1 MSKSPSARAVSAPP
15 KRAIMPIVIPA
26 LVILCTLVLV
36 AGSAWPVLRPSRTIE
51 IAQAVLVE
59 NSSPAIGSNPDEAN
73 KVPAKSTRTVQA
85 AGWLE
90 AEPFLVAATAL
101 ADGVLEEMLVLE
113 GDHVEQGQVIARLID
128 DDAKLRHASDQAE
141 LAFAKASLADAQAQL
156 VAAESNWE
164 SPYELERAVTSTQ
177 AKLEERQAELV
188 QLPSLIKVEEALL
201 VLANEEKENLER
213 AFANEA
219 AAQIEYIERR
229 ERANA
234 QAARVE
240 SLRQREP
247 ILRSAIAL
255 IESDLHA
262 AQRALELRIDDR
274 ARLDSARAGLEL
286 AKARVAQRQA
296 KLDESALELER
307 VAIRAPIT
315 GFVQRRLKL
324 PGDKV
329 IRMMDAEHSAHI
341 LHLYDPSKIQVRVDV
356 PLADASQVVVGQ
368 RCEVIVEVLSDRT
381 FVGEVLRITHEADLQ
396 KNTLQ
401 VKVRVLDPDP
411 ILRPEMLTRVKFVGS
426 SDSPSGN
433 GSAAKEPEAVTV
445 RIPEQ
450 SIDGSDNQQ
459 QVWLITDRSNGRGVL
474 QPVSVNTQS
483 TDEGWATVTGSLLP
497 GSMIA
502 ADPNGCVAGEQVK
515 VQTSIQSASQSTAQ
529 TPNGGAS

>member
-1 MSKSPSARAVSAPP
+1 MSNSSSAPAQSAPP
-15 KRAIMPIVIPA
+15 KRAITPIVIPA
-26 LVILCTLVLV
+26 LVIIFTLVLV

-51 IAQAVLVE
+51 IAQAVLVQ
-59 NSSPAIGSNPDEAN
+59 NAAN
-73 KVPAKSTRTVQA
+73 ATQTIPEFGDAVPVKSTRTVQA

-90 AEPFLVAATAL
+90 AEPFLVAASAL

-128 DDAKLRHASDQAE
+128 DDAKLRHASNQAE
-141 LAFAKASLADAQAQL
+141 LAFAKASLVDALAQL
-156 VAAESNWE
+156 VAAESNWA

-177 AKLEERQAELV
+177 AKLEERQAELA

-213 AFANEA
+213 AFANDA
-219 AAQIEYIERR
+219 AARIEFVERR
-229 ERANA
+229 EHANA

-240 SLRQREP
+240 SLHAREP
-247 ILRSAIAL
+247 ILQSGIAL

-262 AQRALELRIDDR
+262 AQMALELRIDDR

-296 KLDESALELER
+296 KLDEAALELER
-307 VAIRAPIT
+307 MTIHAPIT

-329 IRMMDAEHSAHI
+329 IRMMDAEHSSHI
-341 LHLYDPSKIQVRVDV
+341 VHLYDPSKIQVRVDV

-381 FVGEVLRITHEADLQ
+381 FVGEVIRITHEADLQ

-401 VKVRVLDPDP
+401 VKVRVIDPDP
-411 ILRPEMLTRVKFVGS
+411 ILRPEMLTRVKFLGS
-426 SDSPSGN
+426 SDSPSGD
-433 GSAAKEPEAVTV
+433 GSAAQEPEALTV

-450 SIDGSDNQQ
+450 SIDASNSQQ
-459 QVWLITDRSNGRGVL
+459 QVWIVTDRSNGRGVL
-474 QPVSVNTQS
+474 QPVAITTRSAE
-483 TDEGWATVTGSLLP
+483 DGWATVTGSLLP

-502 ADPNGCVAGEQVK
+502 ADPNGCVAGERVK
-515 VQTSIQSASQSTAQ
+515 VQTTNQVK
-529 TPNGGAS
+529 NGGAS